1 MDGPGDPRANAH
13 GEFVKQIWPRI
24 VLDGVDG
31 VESKPVEMKL
41 LNPIFGVLDE
51 EVAHRP
57 RVGSVELDRIAP
69 GRFVSA
75 GEETGRVEG
84 QEIPLGTEVVVND
97 VQQHCDPAFVRGL
110 DESPEV
116 VRSSVACVRSVKK
129 GSVIAPVP
137 AALEVT
143 DRHDLDGRHP
153 KVREVV
159 QLESSARKRALRRKS
174 ADMEFVKH
182 HVVPFAACP
191 GLAPAIC
198 AWVYRP
204 RSDRSRRRAESET
217 QDQERVGRSTERTCN
232 ARPLT
237 GHSQRSRRSHSR
249 CAPLRRDRNHRPPA
263 RHARLLAPKD
273 ESLSRRPR
281 KTDRASISTRRLHS
295 RQPEPAR
302 DRL

>member
-1 MDGPGDPRANAH
+1 MRGRDMENMMDVVVPLRGVEIGLVPLPRQTARDIVLVFQDEVDGPGDPRTNAH

-24 VLDGVDG
+24 ILDGVDG
-31 VESKPVEMKL
+31 VETKPVEMKL

-75 GEETGRVEG
+75 GEEIGRVEG

-137 AALEVT
+137 AALEVA

-153 KVREVV
+153 EVREVV
-159 QLESSARKRALRRKS
+159 QLKSSAGKRALRRKS

-198 AWVYRP
+198 AWVYGLARTVHVVGLKA
-204 RSDRSRRRAESET
+204 RRRIRNELAARQSEPVT
-217 QDQERVGRSTERTCN
+217 R
-232 ARPLT
+232 AR
-237 GHSQRSRRSHSR
+237 
-249 CAPLRRDRNHRPPA
+249 
-263 RHARLLAPKD
+263 
-273 ESLSRRPR
+273 
-281 KTDRASISTRRLHS
+281 
-295 RQPEPAR
+295 
-302 DRL
+302 